1 MTDPGDPR
9 PIGIFDSGIGG
20 LTVAQAIRQA
30 LPYERLLYFG
40 DNAHI
45 PYGAKTNDDI
55 LDLSRGITHALLEQG
70 CKLIVIACNTASAAA
85 LKPLRAELPNVTF
98 VGMEPAVKPA
108 VEHTR
113 TGVVG
118 VIATVATV
126 QGEVFASIVERFAQ
140 DVTVIKQA
148 CPGLVLQIEAG
159 EFTTPKTE
167 AMLRGWLEPMVQQ
180 GIDALVLGCTHY
192 PFVLPLIERIV
203 GSGVRVIDPAPAI
216 ARRVDH
222 VLRGMAAFADKEQTG
237 ELVCFTSGEPKTF
250 QGFLKHM
257 GITDAA
263 IAQGQWGGGQLT
275 LPYTTPHT

>member
-1 MTDPGDPR
+1 MASSGDPR

-20 LTVAQAIRQA
+20 LTVTQAIRQA
-30 LPYERLLYFG
+30 LPHERLLYFG

-45 PYGAKTNDDI
+45 PYGAKTNEEI
-55 LDLSRGITHALLEQG
+55 LGLSRGITHALLEQG

-85 LKPLRAELPNVTF
+85 LKSLRAELPNVTF

-126 QGEVFASIVERFAQ
+126 QGEVFASVVERFAQ
-140 DVTVIKQA
+140 DVRVIKQS

-159 EFTTPKTE
+159 EFAAPKTE
-167 AMLRGWLEPMVQQ
+167 GMLRGWLEPMVEQ

-216 ARRVDH
+216 ARRVEH
-222 VLRGMAAFADKEQTG
+222 VLRGMDALADGEQAG
-237 ELVCFTSGEPKTF
+237 ELRCYTSGEPEAF
-250 QGFLKHM
+250 RGFLQHL
-257 GITDAA
+257 GITDAPVT
-263 IAQGQWGGGQLT
+263 QGQWTGEELS
-275 LPYTTPHT
+275 LPCTSSRT

>member
-1 MTDPGDPR
+1 MSGTGDTR

-20 LTVAQAIRQA
+20 LTVAKAIQQA
-30 LPYERLLYFG
+30 LPNERLLYFG

-45 PYGAKTNDDI
+45 PYGAKTNDEI
-55 LDLSRGITHALLEQG
+55 LRLSRGITHALLEKG

-85 LKPLRAELPNVTF
+85 LKHLRAELPNVTF

-126 QGEVFASIVERFAQ
+126 QGEVFASVVERFAQ
-140 DVTVIKQA
+140 DVKLIKQS

-159 EFTTPKTE
+159 EYATPRTE
-167 AMLRGWLEPMVQQ
+167 ALLRGWLEPMMEQ

-192 PFVLPLIERIV
+192 PFVRPLIERIV
-203 GSGVRVIDPAPAI
+203 GPGVRVIDPAPAI
-216 ARRVDH
+216 ARRVEH
-222 VLRGMAAFADKEQTG
+222 VLREADTLAGDAQVG
-237 ELVCFTSGEPKTF
+237 ELRCFTSGDPEVF
-250 QGFLKHM
+250 RSVLRHLHMLDAEVSQGLWA
-257 GITDAA
+257 GNN
-263 IAQGQWGGGQLT
+263 LT
-275 LPYTTPHT
+275 LAYTTPRT